1 MSRFSSILITGA
13 NRGLGLEFV
22 KQFIKFDPKVDTII
36 AVCRN
41 PDKAQELQQ
50 VSSSTDNVKIIGLDV
65 KDYSKYDQAYE
76 QIEKIVGDKGLDL
89 LINNAGIALRGNLD
103 VVTPQDMLENFE
115 VNAVAPLMFSRKLI
129 PLVKS
134 SKTKVIVNI
143 SSELGS
149 IANCSGQ
156 MYPYKTSKA
165 ALNMVT
171 KCMACDL
178 KKDGI
183 ACVALHPGWV
193 VTDMGGP
200 RAHLKVDE
208 SISKMIEVIKKI
220 DINSTGSFL
229 SYNGE
234 TLPW

>member
-1 MSRFSSILITGA
+1 MFRSILITGA

-22 KQFIKFDPKVDTII
+22 KQFVNYEPKVETII

-41 PDKAQELQQ
+41 PGNAQELTQ
-50 VSSSTDNVKIIGLDV
+50 VSSANENVTIIELDV
-65 KDYSKYDQAYE
+65 RDYSKYDQSYE
-76 QIEKIVGDKGLDL
+76 KIASIVGDKGLDL

-103 VVTPQDMLENFE
+103 VVEPKDMMENFE
-115 VNAVAPLMFSRKLI
+115 VNVVAPLMFARKLI
-129 PLVKS
+129 PLIKPS
-134 SKTKVIVNI
+134 QAKLIVNI

-149 IANCSGQ
+149 IANSTGG

-171 KCMACDL
+171 KCMAEDL
-178 KKDGI
+178 KQQGI
-183 ACVALHPGWV
+183 SCIALHPGWV

-200 RAHLKVDE
+200 KAHLKVDQ
-208 SISKMIEVIKKI
+208 SISQMIQVIRKL

-229 SYNGE
+229 SFNGD